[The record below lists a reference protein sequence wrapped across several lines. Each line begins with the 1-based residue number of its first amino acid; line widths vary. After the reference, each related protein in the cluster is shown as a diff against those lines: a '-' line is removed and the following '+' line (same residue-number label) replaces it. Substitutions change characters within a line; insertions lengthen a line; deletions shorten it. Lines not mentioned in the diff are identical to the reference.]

1 MDTQKVIEYLDE
13 LVSSHTKKHLNDVH
27 ISILEGVL
35 NGQNIMIL
43 AKIFIVVKAI
53 LRMKVINFGNFFQRF

>member
-13 LVSSHTKKHLNDVH
+13 LVSSHTKKHLNDVQ

-35 NGQNIMIL
+35 NGQ
-43 AKIFIVVKAI
+43 KYSS
-53 LRMKVINFGNFFQRF
+53 